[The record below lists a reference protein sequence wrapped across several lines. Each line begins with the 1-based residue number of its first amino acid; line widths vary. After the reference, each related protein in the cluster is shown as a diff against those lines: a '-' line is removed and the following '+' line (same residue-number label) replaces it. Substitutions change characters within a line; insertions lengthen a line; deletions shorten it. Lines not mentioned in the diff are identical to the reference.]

1 MKRFF
6 INILSVTMMAVAL
19 TACHKDNLDYLDNP
33 TNNDE
38 QQEAD
43 GSLVSVRM
51 GVKIPDPI
59 EVTTRAV
66 DPDGNGIQNMTLF
79 CFDGEGLLI
88 STATAT
94 LEPDPNDKYNET
106 GGILDAD
113 IPNTTR
119 VIHLLA
125 NQNMAQFKE
134 DEFRNLSEDQVI
146 ANLEGSSGMMIY
158 WARVEIPSNVVGSEG
173 ILQWITVMTNPN
185 NITYGGY
192 HGEDN
197 PIIMLRNQAKVMV
210 DASPT
215 EEAGANKVWEWEG
228 THFVVDGFTVVNTQ
242 AFGTVA
248 PYHTVYGYPT
258 YACQKSEGSTNN
270 LPTYTDTENN
280 VTLPAWEF
288 TPAFG
293 LTSGTTANWRD
304 TDYINTPR
312 KSDKFSNITDID
324 TAPQT
329 YVFETENSSADPV
342 SVIIKG
348 HNVVNGVAEATKYYR
363 VTLTDL
369 EGEQVLVRRNHC
381 YTINIAGNLLYGV
394 NTFAEALDTPATNNV
409 WLSISDEIKSV
420 QNSDFRLSVEK
431 TSVVLD
437 ENQVATLNP
446 KSLTLNFSVEQLGS
460 QKINQ
465 NDLQISWVDGNQD
478 VSNISTFVVGTNVT
492 FPTGNDNTTIVN
504 GTIPLSLLD
513 FSGEANKD
521 KSMLEGTIL
530 VKYGHLQRKIKV
542 IIVRQ
547 QKFTPTWVTSQVY
560 TSTGS
565 TSSNATLVFTIP
577 QDCPAEL
584 FPMKVLISTNELDV
598 RSETGQVLPI
608 IRKGEEGYGEIRDD
622 DAGYKYVYEV
632 TGPGEQFVYMK
643 SILSQTSGA
652 STPITIEAEHFES
665 VTKQVVYADHQR
677 AITVTNVTSF
687 GTPTGRPEDKIYY
700 VYLPQKKNAPW
711 AINLRMM
718 NTSTNTEQSV
728 NQSDE
733 FLLYSH
739 NLDAYADSEFSTV
752 KALLPNDSWLSQSTS
767 TYFPCQFREYSQET
781 WSSGGRVFAFMP
793 RFTYYETYK
802 FTTSD
807 GEGTMRSHFSIYMK
821 TNKAKN
827 AEIIRISSN
836 QLEAKAAFQATIPN
850 DPTTQLETDTGTTIY
865 SPNEDEDWTYSNK
878 GTVSTYRSMIFELR
892 NYPAFRFAAQ
902 VDGQPAITQGTVDLT
917 DNEES
922 ATPVQIEYV
931 PGTEVKV
938 QFDVTSFINDGVEV
952 DPFGSEFDIYIQT
965 PGLELKEGQDNVS
978 AVDNSPGLYKYTVAS
993 TRAEALGGITALQSS
1008 KEGERKEIIF
1018 KTKDIVTEGDIV
1030 IYTNPEDISYKT
1042 KTFNVTNAP
1051 IAGTITYGENMA
1063 NVPKDTF
1070 VSFSRELDGSR
1081 IGSMVVTSDGNY
1093 QLRLRKEYEFT
1104 WAQNDPVKLHARIN
1118 NGTESKYYIAT
1129 FANLEALYNAP
1140 NIILVEETE
1149 GN

>member
-6 INILSVTMMAVAL
+6 INILSVAMMAVAL

-59 EVTTRAV
+59 EVATRAV

-94 LEPDPNDKYNET
+94 LEPDPNDRYNET

-158 WARVEIPSNVVGSEG
+158 WARVEVPKDIVGSAG
-173 ILQWITVMTNPN
+173 ILTWFTVMTNPVGE
-185 NITYGGY
+185 TYTVIEGNVTKSY
-192 HGEDN
+192 KGEDF
-197 PIIMLRNQAKVMV
+197 PIVMLRNQAKVMV
-210 DASPT
+210 DAGG
-215 EEAGANKVWEWEG
+215 EADAQGRKWEG
-228 THFVVDGFTVVNTQ
+228 TYFVVNGFTVVNTQ

-258 YACQKSEGSTNN
+258 YACEVRNN
-270 LPTYTDTENN
+270 TTALGAEAAKWASN
-280 VTLPAWEF
+280 
-288 TPAFG
+288 PAFG
-293 LTSGTTANWRD
+293 LTSGTTANWVG

-312 KSDKFSNITDID
+312 RSDKFSNITDID

-348 HNVVNGVAEATKYYR
+348 YNVVNGVKQAEAKYYR
-363 VTLTDL
+363 VTLTDS

-381 YTINIAGNLLYGV
+381 YTINIEGNLLYGV
-394 NTFAEALDTPATNNV
+394 DTFAEALDTPATNNV

-420 QNSDFRLSVEK
+420 QNGDFRLTVEK

-437 ENQVATLNP
+437 ETQIAVLDP
-446 KSLTLNFSVEQLGS
+446 KSLTLNFSVEKLGS
-460 QKINQ
+460 AAINS
-465 NDLQISWVDGNQD
+465 NDLQISWVDSNQD
-478 VSNISTFVVGTNVT
+478 VSNTTTFAVNSNVT
-492 FPTGNDNTTIVN
+492 FSDTGVGSITFPLFDFTTI
-504 GTIPLSLLD
+504 
-513 FSGEANKD
+513 ANKD
-521 KSMLEGTIL
+521 KDMLEGTIL

-547 QKFTPTWVTSQVY
+547 QKFIPTWVTGQVY

-584 FPMKVLISTNELDV
+584 FPMNVLISTNELDV

-608 IRKGEEGYGEIRDD
+608 IRKGEEGYGVDNGI
-622 DAGYKYVYEV
+622 GYKYVYEV
-632 TGPGEQFVYMK
+632 TKPGEQFVYMK
-643 SILSQTSGA
+643 SILSQTSGT

-665 VTKQVVYADHQR
+665 VTKQVVYANHQL
-677 AITVTNVTSF
+677 AIIVTNVTSSE
-687 GTPTGRPEDKIYY
+687 TPTGKPEDKIYY

-711 AINLRMM
+711 AINLEMK
-718 NTSTNTEQSV
+718 NTTTGNAQSV
-728 NQSDE
+728 GQWDE
-733 FLLYSH
+733 LLLYSK
-739 NLDAYADSEFSTV
+739 NLDAYEDSEINNV
-752 KALLPNDSWLSQSTS
+752 KPLLPNDSWLGAAEGNMNAG
-767 TYFPCQFREYSQET
+767 YFPCQFTAIDEKN
-781 WSSGGRVFAFMP
+781 WSTGGRVHAFMP
-793 RFTYYETYK
+793 RYQYYTWANTSGNESYK
-802 FTTSD
+802 SN
-807 GEGTMRSHFSIYMK
+807 FSIYMK
-821 TNKAKN
+821 TNKARS

-836 QLEAKAAFQATIPN
+836 QPSEKAAFDTAFKNDEESATSVYKLN
-850 DPTTQLETDTGTTIY
+850 STDMLY
-865 SPNEDEDWTYSNK
+865 SAK
-878 GTVSTYRSMIFELR
+878 GTVSTYRSMVFELR

-902 VDGQPAITQGTVDLT
+902 VTGATGVVPTYATDYKDLS
-917 DNEES
+917 DNEE
-922 ATPVQIEYV
+922 ANTPVQIAYV
-931 PGTEVKV
+931 PGTEVAV
-938 QFDVTSFINDGVEV
+938 AFDVTSFIAEDNASV
-952 DPFGSEFDIYIQT
+952 DPFGTAFDIFIQT
-965 PGLELKEGQDNVS
+965 PGLELADGQDNIEKVN
-978 AVDNSPGLYKYTVAS
+978 DTGLYKYTVDANR
-993 TRAEALGGITALQSS
+993 TTEAENWSGNSALQSNLA
-1008 KEGERKEIIF
+1008 GERKIITF

-1030 IYTNPEDISYKT
+1030 IYTNPEEISYKT

-1051 IAGTITYGENMA
+1051 IAGDITYGTA
-1063 NVPKDTF
+1063 NTPVPADTF

-1081 IGSMVVTSDGNY
+1081 IGSLVVTSNGKY

-1104 WAQNDPVKLHARIN
+1104 WNQNGDSVKLYARIN
-1118 NGTESKYYIAT
+1118 NGTESKYYVAT
-1129 FANLEALYNAP
+1129 YPNLEALYNAP
-1140 NIILVEETE
+1140 NIHLEEE
-1149 GN
+1149 IE

>member
-6 INILSVTMMAVAL
+6 INILSVAMMAVAL

-158 WARVEIPSNVVGSEG
+158 WARVEIPANVVGSDG

-192 HGEDN
+192 HGENN

-258 YACQKSEGSTNN
+258 YACKKSEGSTNN
-270 LPTYTDTENN
+270 QLSAD
-280 VTLPAWEF
+280 WEF

-293 LTSGTTANWRD
+293 LTSGTTTNWRD

-312 KSDKFSNITDID
+312 RSDKFSNISDID

-363 VTLTDL
+363 VTLTDS

-446 KSLTLNFSVEQLGS
+446 KSLTLNFSVEKLGS
-460 QKINQ
+460 QAINQ

-478 VSNISTFVVGTNVT
+478 VSNISTFVVNSNVT
-492 FPTGNDNTTIVN
+492 FPTGNNITIAN
-504 GTIPLSLLD
+504 GTITLSLLD
-513 FSGEANKD
+513 FNGEANKD

-547 QKFTPTWVTSQVY
+547 QKFIPTWVTSQVY

-565 TSSNATLVFTIP
+565 TSSNATMVFTIP

-598 RSETGQVLPI
+598 RWETGQVLPI
-608 IRKGEEGYGEIRDD
+608 IRKGEEGYGEVRDGD
-622 DAGYKYVYEV
+622 VGYKYVYEV
-632 TGPGEQFVYMK
+632 TGPGEQFIYMK

-677 AITVTNVTSF
+677 AITVTNVTSSE
-687 GTPTGRPEDKIYY
+687 TSTGKPEDKIYY

-711 AINLRMM
+711 AINLEMM
-718 NTSTNTEQSV
+718 NTATNQPQSV
-728 NQSDE
+728 NQNDE
-733 FLLYSH
+733 FLLYSQ

-752 KALLPNDSWLSQSTS
+752 KALLPEDNWLKEETS
-767 TYFPCQFREYSQET
+767 TYFPCQFITYSRKT
-781 WSSGGRVFAFMP
+781 WSSGGRVHAFMP
-793 RFTYYETYK
+793 RYTYYDTYK
-802 FTTSD
+802 FATSD
-807 GEGTMRSHFSIYMK
+807 GGGTMRSHFSVYMK
-821 TNKAKN
+821 TNKAKS

-836 QLEAKAAFQATIPN
+836 QLDAKAAFQATIN
-850 DPTTQLETDTGTTIY
+850 TRPTTQQETDTGTTIY
-865 SPNEDEDWTYSNK
+865 SPNENEDWTYSNK

-931 PGTEVKV
+931 PGTEVAV
-938 QFDVTSFINDGVEV
+938 AFDVTSFIAADNTSV
-952 DPFGSEFDIYIQT
+952 DPFGTAFDIFIQT
-965 PGLELKEGQDNVS
+965 PGLELADGQDNIEKVN
-978 AVDNSPGLYKYTVAS
+978 DTGLYKYTVDANR
-993 TRAEALGGITALQSS
+993 TTEANNWSGNNALQSNLD
-1008 KEGERKEIIF
+1008 GERKEIRF

-1030 IYTNPEDISYKT
+1030 IYTNPEEISYKT

-1051 IAGTITYGENMA
+1051 IAGTIKYGENTA

-1118 NGTESKYYIAT
+1118 NGTESKYYVAT

>member
-6 INILSVTMMAVAL
+6 INIIAMLFVAAAMV
-19 TACHKDNLDYLDNP
+19 ACHKDSALDNP
-33 TNNDE
+33 QPE
-38 QQEAD
+38 EWVAD
-43 GSLVSVRM
+43 GSPVSIKL

-59 EVTTRAV
+59 EVATRAV
-66 DPDGNGIQNMTLF
+66 DPDGNGIQTMTLF

-94 LEPDPNDKYNET
+94 LKPDPNDRYNET

-158 WARVEIPSNVVGSEG
+158 WARVEVPKDIVGSAG
-173 ILQWITVMTNPN
+173 ILTWFTVMTNPDN
-185 NITYGGY
+185 ETYTVIEGNVTKSY
-192 HGEDN
+192 KGEDF
-197 PIIMLRNQAKVMV
+197 PIVMLRNQAKVMV
-210 DASPT
+210 DAGG
-215 EEAGANKVWEWEG
+215 EADAQGRKWEG
-228 THFVVDGFTVVNTQ
+228 TYFVVNGFTVVNTQ

-258 YACQKSEGSTNN
+258 YACEVRNN
-270 LPTYTDTENN
+270 TMTTDEAAKWASN
-280 VTLPAWEF
+280 
-288 TPAFG
+288 PAFG
-293 LTSGTTANWRD
+293 LTSGTTANWVG

-312 KSDKFSNITDID
+312 RSDKFSNITDID

-348 HNVVNGVAEATKYYR
+348 HNVVNNVPQAEKYYR
-363 VTLTDL
+363 VTLTDS

-437 ENQVATLNP
+437 ENQIAALNP
-446 KSLTLNFSVEQLGS
+446 KSLTLNFSVEKLGD
-460 QKINQ
+460 KTINS
-465 NDLQISWVDGNQD
+465 NDLQISWVDSNQD
-478 VSNISTFVVGTNVT
+478 VSNISTFVVNSNVT
-492 FPTGNDNTTIVN
+492 FPTENNITIAN
-504 GTIPLSLLD
+504 GTITLSLLD
-513 FSGEANKD
+513 FTGANTGKD
-521 KSMLEGTIL
+521 MLEGTIL

-547 QKFTPTWVTSQVY
+547 QKFIPTWVTSQVY

-565 TSSNATLVFTIP
+565 TSSNATMVFTIP
-577 QDCPAEL
+577 KDCPAEL
-584 FPMKVLISTNELDV
+584 FPMRVLISTNELDV
-598 RSETGQVLPI
+598 RYETGQVLPI
-608 IRKGEEGYGEIRDD
+608 IRKGEEGYGVDNGI
-622 DAGYKYVYEV
+622 GYKYVYEV
-632 TGPGEQFVYMK
+632 THPGEQFVYMK
-643 SILSQTSGA
+643 SILSQTSGT

-665 VTKQVVYADHQR
+665 VTKQVVYTTEQF
-677 AITVTNVTSF
+677 AITVTNVTSSE
-687 GTPTGRPEDKIYY
+687 TPTGKDEDEIYY

-711 AINLRMM
+711 AINLKMM
-718 NTSTNTEQSV
+718 NTATNQPQSV
-728 NQSDE
+728 GQWDE
-733 FLLYSH
+733 FLLYSQ
-739 NLDAYADSEFSTV
+739 NLDAYADDEIDEV
-752 KALLPNDSWLSQSTS
+752 KPLLPKDDWLGT
-767 TYFPCQFREYSQET
+767 TENGGLNAGYFPCQFTTINEDL
-781 WSSGGRVFAFMP
+781 WSTGGRVHAFIP
-793 RFTYYETYK
+793 RYQYYGQANATNGYK
-802 FTTSD
+802 N
-807 GEGTMRSHFSIYMK
+807 HFSIYMK
-821 TNKAKN
+821 TNKAKS

-836 QLEAKAAFQATIPN
+836 QPNSTAAFTTNYVVDPQDATWKDTFVENN
-850 DPTTQLETDTGTTIY
+850 DASYLYKD
-865 SPNEDEDWTYSNK
+865 K

-902 VDGQPAITQGTVDLT
+902 VDGKPAITQGTVDLT
-917 DNEES
+917 NNEES
-922 ATPVQIEYV
+922 ATPVQIAYV
-931 PGTEVKV
+931 PGTEVSV
-938 QFDVTSFINDGVEV
+938 QFDVTSFSAENGVEV

-965 PGLELKEGQDNVS
+965 PGLELIEGQANVS
-978 AVDNSPGLYKYTVAS
+978 AVDNNPGLYKYTVAP
-993 TRAEALGGITALQSS
+993 TRANALGGSQALQSS
-1008 KEGERKEIIF
+1008 IDGERKEIRF

-1030 IYTNPEDISYKT
+1030 IYTNPEEISYKT

-1051 IAGTITYGENMA
+1051 IAGTIKYDDGENTA

-1070 VSFSRELDGSR
+1070 ISFSRELDGSR

-1118 NGTESKYYIAT
+1118 NGTESKYYVAT